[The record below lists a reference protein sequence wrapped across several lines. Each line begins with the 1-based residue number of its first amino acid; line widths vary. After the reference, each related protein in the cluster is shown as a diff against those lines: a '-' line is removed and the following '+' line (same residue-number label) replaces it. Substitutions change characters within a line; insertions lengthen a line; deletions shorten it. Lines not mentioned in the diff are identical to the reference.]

1 MKIKYLTARIVAGGL
16 LAALSVFD
24 VSASTLLVSS
34 YVTDN
39 VLKFDASTG
48 LYQGEF
54 ISAGNGGLNQPQGF
68 AFGSDGNFYLSS
80 FGSKEIKRYNA
91 NTGAYVDNFATLNS
105 GPRGLAFDDG
115 NNLYAAYS
123 SSVTRYSA
131 LGAIDTAFTHT
142 FAATATGV
150 LQGGDNNI
158 YVSWGTAS
166 TPGGIARY
174 DIASSTWNDTWRTG
188 VAPLPDNSWY
198 MALDATGTL
207 YLALSDGR
215 VYRDNGANLVAF
227 TEAVGSSVIDRPRGL
242 AFNAAGDLLVGS
254 FGSVSRSNI
263 LQFDGTTGNYEG
275 VFASGGGLTTGMYMA
290 VQPVPVPAAVWL
302 FGSALAGLGVIG
314 RRRL

>member
-1 MKIKYLTARIVAGGL
+1 MKIMFLIERIVAGSL
-16 LAALSVFD
+16 LAILSVFD

-68 AFGSDGNFYLSS
+68 AFGNDGNLYISS

-91 NTGAYVDNFATLNS
+91 NTGDYVDNFASLAS
-105 GPRGLAFDDG
+105 GSRGLAFDDS

-123 SSVTRYSA
+123 SSVTRYNA
-131 LGAIDTAFTHT
+131 AGVIDNAFTHT

-150 LQGGDNNI
+150 LQGADNNI

-166 TPGGIARY
+166 SPGGIARY
-174 DIASSTWNDTWRTG
+174 DIASSTWNNTWRTG
-188 VAPLPDNSWY
+188 VSDNSWY
-198 MALDATGTL
+198 MAIDATGTL
-207 YLALSDGR
+207 YLAVSDGR
-215 VYRDNGANLVAF
+215 IYRDDGANLAAF

-242 AFNAAGDLLVGS
+242 AFNSAGDLLVGS
-254 FGSVSRSNI
+254 FGSISRSNI
-263 LQFDGTTGNYEG
+263 LQFNGTTGNYEG
-275 VFASGGGLTTGMYMA
+275 VYASGGGLTTGMYMA
-290 VQPVPVPAAVWL
+290 VQPVPVPAAIWL
-302 FGSALAGLGVIG
+302 FGSALAGLGVAG
-314 RRRL
+314 RRKL